1 MMRTQRFEAVLT
13 LEKEGPALPAKTVL
27 TFQGQKAP
35 ASLRVYGKPAG
46 TGPGQFFALVL
57 LRRPLFLKWGDT
69 FEILEPEK
77 LEVFGRG
84 SVLNPFPAQGT
95 HAQKGMD
102 KDFLLALCGGEE
114 SMLEALCRRNAAR
127 GLRERDILEFASL
140 GRDRLLRL
148 SQKLEEQ
155 GKVKILTF
163 SPLFLISQESF
174 DFLLDKIVRYLEEH
188 HGKHP
193 ARKGVLLDRLKKRFG
208 LSEKVL
214 ALAVKSLERAGKV
227 RQAGQKLVLPSCEG
241 ALSAGEEKILGQL
254 EEMCFRG
261 EFQSLSSDDIRARF
275 RLSPERLEK
284 LLGLLIERR
293 RVFQG
298 PEGLYIH
305 SRWLDEIISR
315 VRSLGKKELTVAEF
329 KAMTGLSRKYAI
341 PLLELLDQMAVTRR
355 KGPSR
360 EIL

>member
-1 MMRTQRFEAVLT
+1 MKTQRFEAVLT
-13 LEKEGPALPAKTVL
+13 LEEEGHMPPAKIVL
-27 TFQGQKAP
+27 AFQGQKVS
-35 ASLRVYGKPAG
+35 ASLHVYGKPAEA
-46 TGPGQFFALVL
+46 GPGQFFVL
-57 LRRPLFLKWGDT
+57 AWLRRPLSLKWRDA
-69 FEILEPEK
+69 FEVLEPEK
-77 LEVFGRG
+77 LEVVGRG

-102 KDFLLALCGGEE
+102 KDFLLALCGGEN
-114 SMLEALCRRNAAR
+114 SMLEALCRKKAAR
-127 GLRERDILEFASL
+127 GLRERDILEFALL
-140 GRDRLLRL
+140 GPSRLLRL

-163 SPLFLISQESF
+163 SPLFLISRESF
-174 DFLLDKIVRYLEEH
+174 DFLLDKIFRYLEEH
-188 HGKHP
+188 HDKHP
-193 ARKGVLLDRLKKRFG
+193 ARKGVPLDRLKKRFG

-214 ALAVKSLERAGKV
+214 ALAVKTLERAGKV
-227 RQAGQKLVLPSCEG
+227 RQAGQKLILPSREVT
-241 ALSAGEEKILGQL
+241 LSAEEEKILGQL

-261 EFQSLSSDDIRARF
+261 EFQSFSSDDIRARF
-275 RLSPERLEK
+275 RLSSERLEK

-293 RVFQG
+293 KVIQG

>member
-1 MMRTQRFEAVLT
+1 MTTQRFEAVLT
-13 LEKEGPALPAKTVL
+13 LEEEGQTPSAKIVL
-27 TFQGQKAP
+27 AFQGQKIP
-35 ASLRVYGKPAG
+35 ASLHIYDKPAEAE
-46 TGPGQFFALVL
+46 PGQFFVLVS
-57 LRRPLFLKWGDT
+57 LRRPLSLKWGDA
-69 FEILEPEK
+69 FETLDPEK
-77 LEVFGRG
+77 LEVVGRG
-84 SVLNPFPAQGT
+84 TVLNPLPAQGT

-102 KDFLLALCGGEE
+102 KDFLLALCGGEK
-114 SMLEALCRRNAAR
+114 SMLEALCRKRAAR
-127 GLRERDILEFASL
+127 GLRERDILEFAPL
-140 GRDRLLRL
+140 GPSRLVRL

-163 SPLFLISQESF
+163 SPLFLISRESF
-174 DFLLDKIVRYLEEH
+174 DFLLDKIFRYLEEH
-188 HGKHP
+188 HDKHP
-193 ARKGVLLDRLKKRFG
+193 ARKGVPLDRLKKRFG

-227 RQAGQKLVLPSCEG
+227 RQAGQKLVLPSSEVT
-241 ALSAGEEKILGQL
+241 LSAEEEKILGQL
-254 EEMCFRG
+254 EEMCFQG
-261 EFQSLSSDDIRARF
+261 EFQSLSLDDIRARF

-284 LLGLLIERR
+284 LLALLIERR
-293 RVFQG
+293 KVFQG
-298 PEGLYIH
+298 PEGLYVH
-305 SRWLDEIISR
+305 ARWLDEIISR

>member
-1 MMRTQRFEAVLT
+1 MLTQRFEAVLT
-13 LEKEGPALPAKTVL
+13 LEKKGLTLPAKIIL
-27 TFQGQKAP
+27 AFQGKRVP
-35 ASLRVYGKPAG
+35 ANLHVYGQAEEA
-46 TGPGQFFALVL
+46 GPGQFFVLAL
-57 LRRPLFLKWGDT
+57 LRRPLSLKWRDA
-69 FEILEPEK
+69 FEVLEPEK
-77 LEVFGRG
+77 LEVVGRG

-95 HAQKGMD
+95 HALKGMD
-102 KDFLLALCGGEE
+102 KDFLLALCGGEK
-114 SMLEALCRRNAAR
+114 SMLEVLCRKKAAR

-140 GRDRLLRL
+140 GPSHLVQL

-163 SPLFLISQESF
+163 SPLFLISRESF
-174 DFLLDKIVRYLEEH
+174 DFLLDKIFRYLEEH
-188 HGKHP
+188 HDKHP
-193 ARKGVLLDRLKKRFG
+193 ARKGVPLDRLKKRFG

-227 RQAGQKLVLPSCEG
+227 RQAGQKLILPSREVT
-241 ALSAGEEKILGQL
+241 LSAEEEKILGQL

-275 RLSPERLEK
+275 RLSSERLEK

-293 RVFQG
+293 KVFQG
-298 PEGLYIH
+298 SEGLYIH